1 MATLIK
7 QAVASPYGVSAI
19 GRPLDPSYPSNR
31 VAVIGAVLAG
41 IGFGLYNLI
50 ASEAL
55 PSSAFAA
62 AMAVFLAWAVG
73 REIDPDNVRTSAV
86 AMVGAAVFSLVASP
100 SLLLGAG
107 VLIGTRLASGTVG
120 LKLKSIDTV
129 VVISLAALLG
139 SGVITLAAVPLL
151 AIGIVINDGRS
162 HHSYLTAG
170 IAVVSAATVFAV
182 RQPEMVWTAPGW
194 AALILL
200 GLVVASAVLIPRT
213 RSVVSQA
220 DVREG
225 GLSGWRIDVSRI
237 GLAAT
242 IVLAVVLAGNVGFEQ
257 SMGTAGAA
265 LLGTAIA
272 RWSP

>member
-1 MATLIK
+1 METLIK

-31 VAVIGAVLAG
+31 VAVIGAVLVG
-41 IGFGLYNLI
+41 IGFGLYNLT
-50 ASEAL
+50 ATETL

-73 REIDPDNVRTSAV
+73 REIDPDNTRTAGL
-86 AMVGAAVFSLVASP
+86 AMIGTAGFSLFFAP

-120 LKLKSIDTV
+120 LRLKPIDRV
-129 VVISLAALLG
+129 VVISLAGLLG
-139 SGVITLAAVPLL
+139 SGAITLAAVPLL

-162 HHSYLTAG
+162 RLAYATAG
-170 IAVVSAATVFAV
+170 IAILAATSVAIV
-182 RQPEMVWTAPGW
+182 RQPEVAATAPDW
-194 AALILL
+194 ASLILL
-200 GLVVASAVLIPRT
+200 GLVVASAALVPRT
-213 RSVVSQA
+213 RKVVAQT
-220 DVREG
+220 DVGEV
-225 GLSGWRIDVSRI
+225 GLSGWRIDVSRL

-242 IVLAVVLAGNVGFEQ
+242 IVLAVALAGNVGFEQ